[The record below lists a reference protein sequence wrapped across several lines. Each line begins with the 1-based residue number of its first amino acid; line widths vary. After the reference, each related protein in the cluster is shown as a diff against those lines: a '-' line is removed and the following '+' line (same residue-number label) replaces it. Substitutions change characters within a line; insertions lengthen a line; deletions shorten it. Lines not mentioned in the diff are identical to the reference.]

1 MYEYIYIYIYK
12 AYRVSD
18 TRLMHLRSLVWLW
31 AGKVLAEN
39 TLCDTCKCHC
49 VNTTS
54 EELPPYYLAGVN
66 TALKFMRSIY
76 IYIYIYIYI

>member
-1 MYEYIYIYIYK
+1 M
-12 AYRVSD
+12 
-18 TRLMHLRSLVWLW
+18 
-31 AGKVLAEN
+31 G
-39 TLCDTCKCHC
+39 HC

-76 IYIYIYIYI
+76 IYIRRHGKALKYDKFILSMVFVLTRLSVPFGMLSFLSDIGLGP